1 MNREYRTDASGTTT
15 LRGFPRFLATD
26 RGTVKYT
33 LCVDGVRCKPGW
45 RISCC
50 LAALLW
56 ALPTS
61 QAQPY
66 RWQAYVLHDDD
77 FLDSKARAVDV
88 DMACGNLY
96 RDAALWPSL
105 DPLFV
110 NLKPDGAISAFVRGA
125 DEGTQGGTA
134 AWSLQYQPPALWRS
148 TQESFIDVTPDGPY
162 ANGEVNA
169 VTEEQAVGY
178 TVAMDG
184 LLTAILWSVPN
195 PDEFVALEPSWA
207 DWSDAWSTDGVW
219 QGGRVA
225 STANGGLQIGYWKG
239 TPESWTRLDGPGIDG
254 NVFGMAPGTQVG
266 YVVRGNSR
274 ATLWHNTPE
283 SVVDMHPDGA
293 IASRLYATTGGMH
306 VGYAD
311 APGESTHARLWLS
324 DDPHDNLDLH
334 QFVPEEYALGASAA
348 YDISVVDGVIYIAGG
363 VSVSR
368 TKACLWVGRP
378 IDSTDA
384 EPPPK
389 KPQFIGPHP

>member
-1 MNREYRTDASGTTT
+1 MNGV
-15 LRGFPRFLATD
+15 PRRPD
-26 RGTVKYT
+26 RRLG
-33 LCVDGVRCKPGW
+33 
-45 RISCC
+45 CC

-56 ALPTS
+56 AVPAS
-61 QAQPY
+61 HAQPY
-66 RWQAYVLHDDD
+66 RWQAYILHEDG
-77 FLDSKARAVDV
+77 FLDSKATAIDG
-88 DMACGNLY
+88 DMACGNQQ
-96 RDAALWPSL
+96 RDAALWPGL

-110 NLKPDGAISAFVRGA
+110 NLKPDGALSAFVKGA
-125 DEGTQGGTA
+125 DGGSQGGDA
-134 AWSLQYQPPALWRS
+134 NWSLQVQPPAIWRS
-148 TQESFIDVTPDGPY
+148 SQESFIDVTPDGPY
-162 ANGEVNA
+162 ANGDVKAITDEI
-169 VTEEQAVGY
+169 AVGY

-184 LLTAILWSVPN
+184 LPTAILWSVSD

-254 NVFGMAPGTQVG
+254 NIFGMAPGTQVG

-293 IASRLYATTGGMH
+293 IASRLYATTGNMH

-311 APGESTHARLWLS
+311 APGEPSHARLWLS
-324 DDPHDNLDLH
+324 DEPHDNLDLH
-334 QFVPEEYALGASAA
+334 RFVPDEYALGASAA
-348 YDISVVDGVIYIAGG
+348 YGISIVDGVIYIAGG

-368 TKACLWVGRP
+368 TRACLWVGRP
-378 IDSTDA
+378 VDSSDDV
-384 EPPPK
+384 PPK
-389 KPQFIGPHP
+389 KEPEFIGPRP